1 LLDLREVI
9 PDVLGQALAE
19 EERSRMAMEKEQQV
33 EITGVLQA
41 PDTVKEVP
49 DPLRCHDRDQ

>member
-1 LLDLREVI
+1 
-9 PDVLGQALAE
+9 
-19 EERSRMAMEKEQQV
+19 MATEKEQQV